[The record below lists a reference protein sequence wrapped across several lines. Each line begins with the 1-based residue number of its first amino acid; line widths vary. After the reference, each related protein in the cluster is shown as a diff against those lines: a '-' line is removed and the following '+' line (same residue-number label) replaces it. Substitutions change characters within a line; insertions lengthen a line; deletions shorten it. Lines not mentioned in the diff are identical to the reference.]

1 MRSHAPL
8 FAVMSI
14 LSLLA
19 TPAAAGDDPERADA
33 DIGDGPVVKVHVSQ
47 ADCESGRLT
56 LDQIMARGSE
66 LFTAKFNTFDGQG
79 RPASTGNGTPSH
91 RVPGSA
97 PRFIRTSAPDSNSCA
112 GCHNDPRTGAGGDI
126 VTNVFVLAQVRD
138 PVTDSVGADSSDE
151 RNTLGMM
158 GAGPIEMLAREM
170 TADLQALRDQ
180 ALSEARGRGLPASR
194 DLVTKGVR
202 FGRITARPDGT
213 LDTSEV
219 QGVSPDLI
227 VRPFHQKGA
236 VVSLREFTVSA
247 FNHHHGMQAVERF
260 GRARTGT
267 DDFDEDGVPDE
278 LTVGDIT
285 AATIFQATLNT
296 PGRVIPRDPG
306 KVRAIERGQSTF
318 ETIGCAE
325 CHRPALVLN
334 NRMFSEPD
342 PYNPPG
348 NLRPEDVSRPV
359 TFDLTRDGQL
369 PRPERLPDGRA
380 LVRAYTDLKRHD
392 LCDAEI
398 DHFCNERVVQG
409 GISTRQFL
417 TRKLWDVG
425 NSAPYGHR
433 GDLTTI
439 TEAILAHGGEGRVAR
454 DAFGAL
460 PKERRDE
467 LVEFLKSLQILPEG
481 TPTLV
486 VHERGPAAG
495 DAGSFQ

>member
-1 MRSHAPL
+1 M
-8 FAVMSI
+8 
-14 LSLLA
+14 
-19 TPAAAGDDPERADA
+19 TG
-33 DIGDGPVVKVHVSQ
+33 
-47 ADCESGRLT
+47 
-56 LDQIMARGSE
+56 GS
-66 LFTAKFNTFDGQG
+66 G
-79 RPASTGNGTPSH
+79 RPARGFFVSRSLPPPAGIAVYLRSIPLSQWLSARRKPYREESRASLRRDVDPVPARNPGCRRRRSRTRRRGH
-91 RVPGSA
+91 RRRTRRQGPRQPGRLRIGSADPGSDHGPRLRTVHRQVQHLRRSGA
-97 PRFIRTSAPDSNSCA
+97 P
-112 GCHNDPRTGAGGDI
+112 G
-126 VTNVFVLAQVRD
+126 
-138 PVTDSVGADSSDE
+138 
-151 RNTLGMM
+151 
-158 GAGPIEMLAREM
+158 EM

-417 TRKLWDVG
+417 TRKLSDVG